1 MPCPGQAFHG
11 YSCDCHPVCSLGRK
25 NHPRAAQPVASRTLA
40 RETTTNVH
48 CQFELGGWGPLI
60 TQVIAAPEIE
70 DTAHMSING
79 EWGCGP
85 GGRILYSG
93 EKEQNVSVGN
103 NMAKTYKSIT

>member
-1 MPCPGQAFHG
+1 MATA
-11 YSCDCHPVCSLGRK
+11 VTK

-48 CQFELGGWGPLI
+48 YQFELGGWGPLI
-60 TQVIAAPEIE
+60 TQSQVTAAPEIE

-85 GGRILYSG
+85 GDGILYSG
-93 EKEQNVSVGN
+93 EKEQNGSVGN
-103 NMAKTYKSIT
+103 NTAKTYISVT